1 MKFKLKV
8 FINKANGQ
16 SAVHLPKNMLKSIP
30 QEVEVKVDKQY
41 VKKILNPKM
50 RWK

>member
-16 SAVHLPKNMLKSIP
+16 TSVHLPKNMLKQIP
-30 QEVEVKVDKQY
+30 TEVEVKVDKQY
-41 VKKILNPKM
+41 IKKIMDKKLK
-50 RWK
+50 W